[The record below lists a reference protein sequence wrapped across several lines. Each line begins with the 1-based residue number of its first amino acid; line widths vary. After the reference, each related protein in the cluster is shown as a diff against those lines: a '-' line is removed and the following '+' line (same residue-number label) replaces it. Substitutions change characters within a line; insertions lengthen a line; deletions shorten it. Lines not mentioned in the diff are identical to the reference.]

1 MKEVKKKSS
10 GRPKGTTR
18 KKFNKV
24 EMMEFLNECIE
35 KVFTEH
41 LSWTEFNNWVIKK
54 HKVSVNQANEYWKRV
69 FEVVKEK
76 YKLDRENEIDKHV
89 YHFWSLYDG
98 AVDKKDY
105 NTARQILVDLTK
117 LKGLNEAEKVDLTTH
132 QEIIFKFGN
141 EE

>member
-1 MKEVKKKSS
+1 MKEKKPS

-18 KKFNKV
+18 KKFNQV
-24 EMMEFLNECIE
+24 EMINFLNECVE

-41 LSWTEFNNWVIKK
+41 LSWTEFNDWVIKK

-76 YKLDRENEIDKHV
+76 YQMERDQEIDKHI
-89 YHFWSLYDG
+89 YHFWRLYEG

-105 NTARQILVDLTK
+105 NTARQILVDITK
-117 LKGLNEAEKVDLTTH
+117 LKGLNEPDKLDVSQQT
-132 QEIIFKFGN
+132 EITFKFGN

>member
-1 MKEVKKKSS
+1 MKEKKPS
-10 GRPKGTTR
+10 GRPRGSTR
-18 KKFNKV
+18 KKFNQV
-24 EMMEFLNECIE
+24 EMINFLNECVE

-41 LSWTEFNNWVIKK
+41 LSWTEFNDWVIKK

-76 YKLDRENEIDKHV
+76 YQMERDQEIDKHI
-89 YHFWSLYDG
+89 YHFWRLYEG

-105 NTARQILVDLTK
+105 NTARQILVDITK
-117 LKGLNEAEKVDLTTH
+117 LKGLNEPDKLDVSQQT
-132 QEIIFKFGN
+132 EITFKFGN

>member
-1 MKEVKKKSS
+1 MKEKKPS

-18 KKFNKV
+18 KKFNQV
-24 EMMEFLNECIE
+24 EYINFINECVE

-41 LSWTEFNNWVIKK
+41 LSWTEFNNWVIKQ
-54 HKVSVNQANEYWKRV
+54 HKVSVNQANEYWKKV

-76 YKLDRENEIDKHV
+76 YQMERDQEIDKHI
-89 YHFWSLYDG
+89 YHFWRLYEG

-105 NTARQILVDLTK
+105 NTARQILVDITK
-117 LKGLNEAEKVDLTTH
+117 LKGLNEPDKLDVSQQT
-132 QEIIFKFGN
+132 EITFKFGN